1 MLQTRTRDA
10 VVFQIGLAIFLATV
24 FLIIVI
30 PFWRVIVTAFIPLDI
45 YTKEGVPFF
54 LSPTRWTIEAFRQ
67 LLGHSSFP
75 RAALNSV
82 IITLSGTAL
91 SLILTIPLA
100 YSLSTRSL
108 PGRRLILVL
117 ILFTFLFHPG
127 LIPVYLL
134 VTGLEL
140 TNNYLAIILPP
151 AVSVYNTLVMMSFF
165 EGLPDDLKEA
175 ARLDGANEFQVLWHV
190 ILPLSKPILLTIGLF
205 YAVYFWNEFFTP
217 ILYLND
223 NDLLPLPVLLRN
235 ILISASF
242 NEYVEFDAFSS
253 SSIESLKAAGVL
265 ITMLPMLLVYPWIQ
279 RYFTK
284 GTLVGG
290 VKE

>member
-1 MLQTRTRDA
+1 MLHSKTRDA
-10 VVFQIGLAIFLATV
+10 VMFQIGLAILLTLIL
-24 FLIIVI
+24 LIILI

-45 YTKEGVPFF
+45 YTREGIPFF
-54 LSPTRWTIEAFRQ
+54 LSPTQWTLEAFKQ
-67 LLGHSSFP
+67 LMGHSMFP
-75 RAALNSV
+75 RALWNSV
-82 IITLSGTAL
+82 VITLLGTAI
-91 SLILTIPLA
+91 SLLLTIPLA
-100 YSLSTRSL
+100 YGLSTRNL
-108 PGRRLILVL
+108 PGRKLIMTLVL
-117 ILFTFLFHPG
+117 FTYLFSPG

-134 VTGLEL
+134 ITGMKL
-140 TNNYLAIILPP
+140 TNNFLAVILPP

-165 EGLPDDLKEA
+165 EGLPEELKDA
-175 ARLDGANEFQVLWHV
+175 ARIDGANELQVLWHI

-217 ILYLND
+217 LLYLND
-223 NDLLPLPVLLRN
+223 SKLMLLPVLLRN

-242 NEYVEFDAFSS
+242 NEYVDYNAFSS

-265 ITMLPMLLVYPWIQ
+265 ITMIPMLLIYPWIQ

>member
-10 VVFQIGLAIFLATV
+10 VVYQIGLAIFLT
-24 FLIIVI
+24 FILLLILI
-30 PFWRVIVTAFIPLDI
+30 PFWRVIVTAVIPLDI
-45 YTKEGVPFF
+45 YTHEGVPFF
-54 LSPTRWTIEAFRQ
+54 LSPTRWTFEAFKQ
-67 LLGHSSFP
+67 LLTHSMFP

-82 IITLSGTAL
+82 IITLLGTAI
-91 SLILTIPLA
+91 SLFLTVPLA
-100 YSLSTRSL
+100 YGLSTRSM
-108 PGRRLILVL
+108 PGRKVIMTFVL
-117 ILFTFLFHPG
+117 IIYLFSPG

-134 VTGLEL
+134 ITGMKL

-151 AVSVYNTLVMMSFF
+151 AVSVYNTLVMMGFF
-165 EGLPDDLKEA
+165 EGLPEELKES
-175 ARLDGANEFQVLWHV
+175 ARLDGANELQVLLRI

-223 NDLLPLPVLLRN
+223 NDLIPLPVLLRN

-242 NEYVEFDAFSS
+242 NEYVEYNAFSS
-253 SSIESLKAAGVL
+253 SSLESLKSAGVL
-265 ITMLPMLLVYPWIQ
+265 ITMLPMLMIYPWIQ

>member
-1 MLQTRTRDA
+1 MLQSKTRDA
-10 VVFQIGLAIFLATV
+10 VLFQVGIAIFLTIIL
-24 FLIIVI
+24 LIILI

-45 YTKEGVPFF
+45 YTREGIPFF
-54 LSPTRWTIEAFRQ
+54 LSPTQWTFEAFRQ
-67 LLGHSSFP
+67 LLGHSMFP
-75 RAALNSV
+75 RAAWNSV
-82 IITLSGTAL
+82 VITLMGTAI
-91 SLILTIPLA
+91 SLVLTIPLA
-100 YSLSTRSL
+100 YGLSTRNM
-108 PGRRLILVL
+108 PGRKLIMSLVL
-117 ILFTFLFHPG
+117 FTYLFSPG

-134 VTGLEL
+134 ITGMKL

-165 EGLPDDLKEA
+165 EGLPEDLKEA
-175 ARLDGANEFQVLWHV
+175 ARLDGANELQVLWHV

-217 ILYLND
+217 LLYLND

-242 NEYVEFDAFSS
+242 NEYVEYNAFSS

-265 ITMLPMLLVYPWIQ
+265 ITMIPMLLIYPWIQ

>member
-1 MLQTRTRDA
+1 MLHSRTRDA
-10 VVFQIGLAIFLATV
+10 VFFQIGLAV
-24 FLIIVI
+24 FLTLILLIILI

-45 YTKEGVPFF
+45 YTREGVPFF
-54 LSPTRWTIEAFRQ
+54 LPPTEWTVEAFKQ
-67 LLGHSSFP
+67 LLGHSLFP
-75 RAALNSV
+75 RAIVNSV
-82 IITLSGTAL
+82 IITLLGTAI
-91 SLILTIPLA
+91 SLFLTVPLA
-100 YSLSTRSL
+100 YGLSTRNL
-108 PGRRLILVL
+108 PGRKLIMTLVL
-117 ILFTFLFHPG
+117 FTYLFSPG

-134 VTGLEL
+134 ITGMKL
-140 TNNYLAIILPP
+140 TNNYLAVILPP

-175 ARLDGANEFQVLWHV
+175 ARLDGANELQVLWNV

-217 ILYLND
+217 ILYLKD

-242 NEYVEFDAFSS
+242 NEYVEYDAFSS
-253 SSIESLKAAGVL
+253 SSLESLKAAGVL
-265 ITMLPMLLVYPWIQ
+265 ITMLPMLLIYPWIQ

>member
-1 MLQTRTRDA
+1 MINNKTRDA
-10 VVFQIGLAIFLATV
+10 IIFQTFIAIFL
-24 FLIIVI
+24 LIILLIILI

-45 YTKEGVPFF
+45 YTREGIPFF
-54 LSPTRWTIEAFRQ
+54 LSPTKWTAEAFRQ
-67 LLGHSSFP
+67 LLGHSMFP
-75 RAALNSV
+75 RSAFNSAV
-82 IITLSGTAL
+82 ITLLGTAI
-91 SLILTIPLA
+91 SLVLTIPLA
-100 YSLSTRSL
+100 YGLSTRSM
-108 PGRRLILVL
+108 PGRKLIMGIV
-117 ILFTFLFHPG
+117 LFTYLFSPG

-134 VTGLEL
+134 ITGMKL

-165 EGLPDDLKEA
+165 EGLPEELKDA
-175 ARLDGANEFQVLWHV
+175 ARIDGANELQVLWHI

-205 YAVYFWNEFFTP
+205 YAVFYWNEFFTP
-217 ILYLND
+217 LLYLND
-223 NDLLPLPVLLRN
+223 NDLMPLPVLLRN

-242 NEYVEFDAFSS
+242 NEYVESNAFSS

-265 ITMLPMLLVYPWIQ
+265 ITMLPMLLIYPWIQ

>member
-10 VVFQIGLAIFLATV
+10 IVFQIGLAIFLTV
-24 FLIIVI
+24 ILLTILI
-30 PFWRVIVTAFIPLDI
+30 PFWRVIVTAFVPLDI
-45 YTKEGVPFF
+45 YTREGVPFF
-54 LSPTRWTIEAFRQ
+54 LSPTQWTAEAFRQ
-67 LLGHSSFP
+67 LLGHSMFP
-75 RAALNSV
+75 RAAFNSV
-82 IITLSGTAL
+82 VITLMGTAI
-91 SLILTIPLA
+91 SLFLTIPLA
-100 YSLSTRSL
+100 YGLSTRNL
-108 PGRRLILVL
+108 PGRKLIMMMV
-117 ILFTFLFHPG
+117 LFTYLFSPG

-134 VTGLEL
+134 ITGMKL
-140 TNNYLAIILPP
+140 TDNYLAIILPP

-175 ARLDGANEFQVLWHV
+175 ARLDGANELQILWHV

-217 ILYLND
+217 LLYLND
-223 NDLLPLPVLLRN
+223 NDLMPLPVLLRN

-242 NEYVEFDAFSS
+242 NEYVEYNAFSS
-253 SSIESLKAAGVL
+253 SSLESLKAAGVL
-265 ITMLPMLLVYPWIQ
+265 ITMIPMFLIYPWIQ

>member
-1 MLQTRTRDA
+1 MLHTKTRDA
-10 VVFQIGLAIFLATV
+10 IVFQVGLAIFLSLIL
-24 FLIIVI
+24 LIILI
-30 PFWRVIVTAFIPLDI
+30 PFWRVIVTAFVPLDI
-45 YTKEGVPFF
+45 YTREGVPFF
-54 LSPTRWTIEAFRQ
+54 LPPTQWTAEAFRQ
-67 LLGHSSFP
+67 LLGHSLFP
-75 RAALNSV
+75 RAMWNSV
-82 IITLSGTAL
+82 VITLLGTAI
-91 SLILTIPLA
+91 SLVLTVPLA
-100 YSLSTRSL
+100 YGLSTRNL
-108 PGRRLILVL
+108 PGRKLLMTLVL
-117 ILFTFLFHPG
+117 FTYLFSPG

-134 VTGLEL
+134 ITGMKL

-151 AVSVYNTLVMMSFF
+151 AVSVYNTLIMMGFF

-175 ARLDGANEFQVLWHV
+175 ARLDGANELQVLWHV

-217 ILYLND
+217 ILYLTD
-223 NDLLPLPVLLRN
+223 SDLMPLPVLLRN

-242 NEYVEFDAFSS
+242 NEYVEYDAFSS
-253 SSIESLKAAGVL
+253 SSLESLKAAGVL
-265 ITMLPMLLVYPWIQ
+265 ITMLPMLFIYPWIQ

>member
-1 MLQTRTRDA
+1 MLHSRTRDA
-10 VVFQIGLAIFLATV
+10 VFFQIGLAV
-24 FLIIVI
+24 FLTLILLIILI

-45 YTKEGVPFF
+45 YTRDGVPFF
-54 LSPTRWTIEAFRQ
+54 LSPTQWTAEAFKQ
-67 LLGHSSFP
+67 LLGHSLFP
-75 RAALNSV
+75 RAMWNSV
-82 IITLSGTAL
+82 VITLLGTAI
-91 SLILTIPLA
+91 SLFLTVPLA
-100 YSLSTRSL
+100 YGLSTRNL
-108 PGRRLILVL
+108 PGRKLIMMLVL
-117 ILFTFLFHPG
+117 FTYLFSPG

-134 VTGLEL
+134 ITGMKL
-140 TNNYLAIILPP
+140 TNNYLAVILPP

-165 EGLPDDLKEA
+165 EGLPEDLKEA
-175 ARLDGANEFQVLWHV
+175 ARLDGANELQVLWNV

-217 ILYLND
+217 ILYLKD
-223 NDLLPLPVLLRN
+223 TDLLPLPVLLRN

-242 NEYVEFDAFSS
+242 NEYVEYDAFSTS
-253 SSIESLKAAGVL
+253 SLESLKAAGVL
-265 ITMLPMLLVYPWIQ
+265 ITMLPMLFIYPWIQ

>member
-1 MLQTRTRDA
+1 MLHTKTRDA
-10 VVFQIGLAIFLATV
+10 VIFQIGLAIFLT
-24 FLIIVI
+24 LILFVI
-30 PFWRVIVTAFIPLDI
+30 LVPFWRVIVTAFIPLDI
-45 YTKEGVPFF
+45 YTREGVPFF
-54 LSPTRWTIEAFRQ
+54 LSPTRWTFEAFRQ
-67 LLGHSSFP
+67 LLGHSLFP
-75 RAALNSV
+75 RAAFNSV
-82 IITLSGTAL
+82 IITLLGVSI
-91 SLILTIPLA
+91 SLTLTVPLA
-100 YSLSTRSL
+100 YGLSTRNL
-108 PGRRLILVL
+108 PGRKLIMTLVL
-117 ILFTFLFHPG
+117 FTYLFSPG

-134 VTGLEL
+134 ITGMKL
-140 TNNYLAIILPP
+140 TNNFLAIILPP

-165 EGLPDDLKEA
+165 EGLPEELKDA
-175 ARLDGANEFQVLWHV
+175 ARIDGANELQVLWHI

-223 NDLLPLPVLLRN
+223 SKLMPLPVLLRN

-242 NEYVEFDAFSS
+242 NEYVEYNAFSS
-253 SSIESLKAAGVL
+253 SSLESLKAAGVL
-265 ITMLPMLLVYPWIQ
+265 ITMIPMLLVYPWIQ

>member
-1 MLQTRTRDA
+1 MLHSRTRDA
-10 VVFQIGLAIFLATV
+10 VFFQIGLAIFLTLIL
-24 FLIIVI
+24 LIILI

-45 YTKEGVPFF
+45 YTREGVPFF
-54 LSPTRWTIEAFRQ
+54 LSPTKWTVEAFKQ
-67 LLGHSSFP
+67 LLGHSQFP
-75 RAALNSV
+75 RAIWNSV
-82 IITLSGTAL
+82 VITLLGTAI
-91 SLILTIPLA
+91 SLFLTVPLA
-100 YSLSTRSL
+100 YGLSTRNL
-108 PGRRLILVL
+108 PGRKLIMTLVL
-117 ILFTFLFHPG
+117 FTYLFSPG

-134 VTGLEL
+134 ITGMKL

-165 EGLPDDLKEA
+165 EGLPEELKDA
-175 ARLDGANEFQVLWHV
+175 ARIDGANELQVLWHI

-217 ILYLND
+217 LLYLND
-223 NDLLPLPVLLRN
+223 SKLMLLPVLLRN
-235 ILISASF
+235 ILISPSF
-242 NEYVEFDAFSS
+242 NEYVDYNAFSS

-265 ITMLPMLLVYPWIQ
+265 ITMIPMLLIYPWIQ

>member
-1 MLQTRTRDA
+1 LHTRTRDA
-10 VVFQIGLAIFLATV
+10 AAFQIGIAV
-24 FLIIVI
+24 FLTIILLIILI
-30 PFWRVIVTAFIPLDI
+30 PFWRVIVTAVIPLDI
-45 YTKEGVPFF
+45 YTHEGVPFF
-54 LSPTRWTIEAFRQ
+54 LSPTKWTFEAFKQ
-67 LLGHSSFP
+67 LLTHSMFP

-82 IITLSGTAL
+82 IITVLGTAI
-91 SLILTIPLA
+91 SLFLTVPLA
-100 YSLSTRSL
+100 YGLSTRSM
-108 PGRRLILVL
+108 PGRKVIMTFVL
-117 ILFTFLFHPG
+117 IIYLFSPG

-134 VTGLEL
+134 ITGMKL

-151 AVSVYNTLVMMSFF
+151 AVSVYNTLIMMGFF
-165 EGLPDDLKEA
+165 EGLPEELKES
-175 ARLDGANEFQVLWHV
+175 ARLDGANELQVLLRI

-223 NDLLPLPVLLRN
+223 NDLIPLPVLLRN

-242 NEYVEFDAFSS
+242 NEYVEYNAFSS
-253 SSIESLKAAGVL
+253 SSLESLKSAGVL
-265 ITMLPMLLVYPWIQ
+265 ITMLPMLLIYPWIQ

-290 VKE
+290 VKG

>member
-1 MLQTRTRDA
+1 MINNKTRDA
-10 VVFQIGLAIFLATV
+10 IIFQAFIAIFL
-24 FLIIVI
+24 LIILLIILI

-45 YTKEGVPFF
+45 YTREGIPFF
-54 LSPTRWTIEAFRQ
+54 LSPTKWTGEAFRQ
-67 LLGHSSFP
+67 LLGHSMFP
-75 RAALNSV
+75 RSAFNSAV
-82 IITLSGTAL
+82 ITLLGTAI
-91 SLILTIPLA
+91 SLVLTIPLA
-100 YSLSTRSL
+100 YGLSTRNM
-108 PGRRLILVL
+108 PGRKLIMGIV
-117 ILFTFLFHPG
+117 LFTYLFSPG

-134 VTGLEL
+134 ITGMKL

-165 EGLPDDLKEA
+165 EGLPEELKDA
-175 ARLDGANEFQVLWHV
+175 ARIDGANELQVLWHI

-205 YAVYFWNEFFTP
+205 YAVFYWNEFFTP
-217 ILYLND
+217 LLYLND

-242 NEYVEFDAFSS
+242 NEYVESNAFSS

-265 ITMLPMLLVYPWIQ
+265 ITMLPMLLIYPWIQ

>member
-1 MLQTRTRDA
+1 MLHTKTRDA
-10 VVFQIGLAIFLATV
+10 MIFQIGLAV
-24 FLIIVI
+24 FLTLILLIILI
-30 PFWRVIVTAFIPLDI
+30 PFWRVIVTAFIPLDV
-45 YTKEGVPFF
+45 YTREGVPFF
-54 LSPTRWTIEAFRQ
+54 LSPTQWTFEAFRQ
-67 LLGHSSFP
+67 LLGHSMFP
-75 RAALNSV
+75 RAISNSA
-82 IITLSGTAL
+82 IITLLGTAI
-91 SLILTIPLA
+91 SLVLTVPLA
-100 YSLSTRSL
+100 YGLSTRSL
-108 PGRRLILVL
+108 PGRKLIMTLVL
-117 ILFTFLFHPG
+117 FTYLFSPG

-134 VTGLEL
+134 ITGMKL

-165 EGLPDDLKEA
+165 EGLPEDLKEA
-175 ARLDGANEFQVLWHV
+175 ARLDGANELQVLWHV

-205 YAVYFWNEFFTP
+205 YAVFFWNEFFTP
-217 ILYLND
+217 LLYLND
-223 NDLLPLPVLLRN
+223 SDLMPLPVLLRN

-242 NEYVEFDAFSS
+242 NEYVEYDAFSS

-265 ITMLPMLLVYPWIQ
+265 ITMIPMFLIYPWIQ